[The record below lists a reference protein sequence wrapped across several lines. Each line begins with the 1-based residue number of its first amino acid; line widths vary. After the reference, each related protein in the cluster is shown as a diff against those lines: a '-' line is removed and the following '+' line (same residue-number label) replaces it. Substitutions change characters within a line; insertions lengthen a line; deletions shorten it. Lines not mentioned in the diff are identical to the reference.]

1 MTEEKKKLS
10 MNRVVRAFLRISV
23 LILLAPCA
31 AHADFQ
37 CADAMSS
44 PERLICSDPALVGLD
59 SDLNTAYDA
68 LFALTNNRAALRAQQ
83 RRWLKTARNRCET
96 ATCMALAY
104 KNRINALSM
113 QLIEQGSIVEG
124 PMSNHDAKRVCNELA
139 QLGNEGRLASWQ
151 FPGAINGKLMLR
163 KRMVDGLWRPKSW
176 QRSRRELTPS
186 LRLCRVA
193 KLDRSADGSI
203 KVTP

>member
-10 MNRVVRAFLRISV
+10 MNRVVPAFLKISV

-31 AHADFQ
+31 ARADFQ

-59 SDLNTAYDA
+59 SDLNTAYEA

-83 RRWLKTARNRCET
+83 RRWLKTARNRCKTE
-96 ATCMALAY
+96 TCMALAY

-139 QLGNEGRLASWQ
+139 QLGNEGRLAKLAI
-151 FPGAINGKLMLR
+151 PGRNQWE
-163 KRMVDGLWRPKSW
+163 VDAQEEDGGWAVAPKELAKIETGVDTVASTVP
-176 QRSRRELTPS
+176 RRE
-186 LRLCRVA
+186 A
-193 KLDRSADGSI
+193 
-203 KVTP
+203 